1 MAPWGHG
8 VVRLEESWDSDW
20 EWPSLYYTE
29 LFQPLPSESGKGNC
43 LATNQGG
50 FWVGFPTQ
58 VQEEEQMSVSLE
70 SSVEG
75 HSGAES
81 SHL

>member
-29 LFQPLPSESGKGNC
+29 LFQPLP
-43 LATNQGG
+43 
-50 FWVGFPTQ
+50 
-58 VQEEEQMSVSLE
+58 
-70 SSVEG
+70 
-75 HSGAES
+75 
-81 SHL
+81 